1 MKYKYINKKILITG
15 GNGFL
20 GKKIYQK
27 LKEKKYKKI
36 FVFKKKEFDLTSLSQ
51 TKTLFRTIKP
61 DIVINLAA
69 VVGGIN
75 FSRKFPKKIFFDN
88 MRIQLNTIQC
98 CAKSNILKL
107 INIGSACI
115 YSDKNIPPFNEK
127 DYNNKKMHDSV
138 LFYGFSKLTQIV
150 ASKAIEKNKKFNSI
164 NLLPANLYGASD
176 KFDADYSHVIP
187 AMIKKFSLS
196 KKKGLKHVEFYGS
209 GNTIR
214 EFLHVNDCAEAI
226 IKSMEMYNS
235 SDPLN
240 IGTGEGVKIK
250 TLANTIAKIVNF
262 RGKIIW
268 NKKIEDGAKI
278 KVLDIK
284 KMKKNLKWKPEIN
297 LENGIKEMIY
307 LLKMKRNFF

>member
-1 MKYKYINKKILITG
+1 
-15 GNGFL
+15 
-20 GKKIYQK
+20 
-27 LKEKKYKKI
+27 
-36 FVFKKKEFDLTSLSQ
+36 
-51 TKTLFRTIKP
+51 
-61 DIVINLAA
+61 
-69 VVGGIN
+69 
-75 FSRKFPKKIFFDN
+75 
-88 MRIQLNTIQC
+88 
-98 CAKSNILKL
+98 
-107 INIGSACI
+107 GSACI

-284 KMKKNLKWKPEIN
+284 KMKKNLK
-297 LENGIKEMIY
+297 
-307 LLKMKRNFF
+307 